1 MTPYEKYIFYDT
13 WAWQEVQQMGIG
25 AKESESTLVQYTF
38 ATWSEIQAV
47 NNQPYTH
54 LVQTWQV
61 RIEGVQKQFY

>member
-1 MTPYEKYIFYDT
+1 
-13 WAWQEVQQMGIG
+13 MGIG